1 MVVMLSNKTED
12 GVKRFNKLRWSLI
25 LGFFILNIL
34 LIFTYKNPNLLA
46 FDSFIATGLI
56 FIVVFLYAIERYG
69 KNNALIFFIIT
80 SAVSLFFE
88 NLSVATGFPFGLYH
102 YSPSLG
108 VLAVPLIIIFEY
120 FAMGYL
126 SWILSHIL
134 TGQYSK
140 RIEGKQNFLV
150 PLIATFIMV
159 MWDLTVD
166 PISATLQGLWVWTNP
181 GPFFGIPISNYFGWF
196 LVVYIFLQIL
206 ALYLSKY
213 DSIKPE
219 KVLTISNKPFWSEA
233 PVIYG
238 IMAMGTMLSIFYQF
252 NDITI
257 DMALITF
264 FTMGFVAIL
273 AIINIW
279 NNDNL
284 P

>member
-1 MVVMLSNKTED
+1 MTNETPNDKKT
-12 GVKRFNKLRWSLI
+12 FNKVRWSLI
-25 LGFFILNIL
+25 LVFFIFNL
-34 LIFTYKNPNLLA
+34 LFIFTYKDPNLLA
-46 FDSFIATGLI
+46 IDSFVATALI
-56 FIVVFLYAIERYG
+56 FILVFLYAVERYG
-69 KNNALIFFIIT
+69 KKNALIFFIVT
-80 SAVSLFFE
+80 SVVSLFFE
-88 NLSVATGFPFGLYH
+88 NLSVLTGFPFGFYH

-108 VLAVPLIIIFEY
+108 VLPVPLIIIFEY

-140 RIEGKQNFLV
+140 RLEGKQIFIV
-150 PLIATFIMV
+150 PLVATFIMV
-159 MWDLTVD
+159 MWDLTVA
-166 PISATLQGLWVWTNP
+166 PISATLQGLWVWTYP

-213 DSIKPE
+213 DTIKPE
-219 KVLTISNKPFWSEA
+219 KIEAISNKPFWSEA

-238 IMAMGTMLSIFYQF
+238 TMAMGTMFSIFYVL

-264 FTMGFVAIL
+264 FTMGFVALL
-273 AIINIW
+273 ALINIW
-279 NNDNL
+279 NNESL
-284 P
+284 

>member
-1 MVVMLSNKTED
+1 VDLFLTKKTPNDNKT
-12 GVKRFNKLRWSLI
+12 FNKLRWYLI
-25 LGFFILNIL
+25 LVFFIFNL
-34 LIFTYKNPNLLA
+34 LFIFTYKYPNLLA
-46 FDSFIATGLI
+46 LDSFVATALI
-56 FIVVFLYAIERYG
+56 FIVVFLYAVERYG
-69 KNNALIFFIIT
+69 KKNALIFFIVT
-80 SAVSLFFE
+80 SLVSLFFE
-88 NLSVATGFPFGLYH
+88 NLSVLTGFPFGYYH

-108 VLAVPLIIIFEY
+108 VLPVPLIIIFEY

-126 SWILSHIL
+126 SWILAHIL

-140 RIEGKQNFLV
+140 KLAGKQIFLV

-166 PISATLQGLWVWTNP
+166 PISATLQGLWVWTYP

-213 DSIKPE
+213 DTITHE
-219 KVLTISNKPFWSEA
+219 KVEAISNQPFWSEA

-238 IMAMGTMLSIFYQF
+238 TMAMGTILSIFYVL

-264 FTMGFVAIL
+264 FTMGFVALL
-273 AIINIW
+273 ALINVW
-279 NNDNL
+279 NNESL
-284 P
+284 

>member
-1 MVVMLSNKTED
+1 MTSKTPND
-12 GVKRFNKLRWSLI
+12 KKTFNKLRWSLI
-25 LGFFILNIL
+25 LVFFIFNL
-34 LIFTYKNPNLLA
+34 LFIFTYKDPNLLA
-46 FDSFIATGLI
+46 LDSFVATALI
-56 FIVVFLYAIERYG
+56 FIVVFLYAVERYG
-69 KNNALIFFIIT
+69 KKNALIFFIVT
-80 SAVSLFFE
+80 SVVSLFFE
-88 NLSVATGFPFGLYH
+88 NLSIFTGFPFGFYH

-108 VLAVPLIIIFEY
+108 VLPVPLIIIFEY

-140 RIEGKQNFLV
+140 RLEGKQIFIV

-166 PISATLQGLWVWTNP
+166 PISATLQGLWVWTYP

-213 DSIKPE
+213 DTITHE
-219 KVLTISNKPFWSEA
+219 KVAAISNKPFWSEA

-238 IMAMGTMLSIFYQF
+238 TMAMGTILSIFYEV

-264 FTMGFVAIL
+264 FTMVFVALL
-273 AIINIW
+273 ALINIW
-279 NNDNL
+279 NNESL
-284 P
+284 

>member
-1 MVVMLSNKTED
+1 LTSKTLND
-12 GVKRFNKLRWSLI
+12 KKTFNKLRWSLI
-25 LGFFILNIL
+25 LVFFIFNL
-34 LIFTYKNPNLLA
+34 LFIFTYKNPNLLA
-46 FDSFIATGLI
+46 LDSFVATALI
-56 FIVVFLYAIERYG
+56 FIVVFLYAVERYG
-69 KNNALIFFIIT
+69 KRNALIFFIVT
-80 SAVSLFFE
+80 SVVSLFFE
-88 NLSVATGFPFGLYH
+88 NLSVLTGFPFGFYH

-108 VLAVPLIIIFEY
+108 VLPVPLIIIFEY

-126 SWILSHIL
+126 SWILAHIL

-140 RIEGKQNFLV
+140 RLEGKQIFIV
-150 PLIATFIMV
+150 PLVATFIMV

-166 PISATLQGLWVWTNP
+166 PISATLQGLWVWTYP

-213 DSIKPE
+213 DTIQPE
-219 KVLTISNKPFWSEA
+219 KIEAISNKPFWSEA

-238 IMAMGTMLSIFYQF
+238 TMAMGTILSIFYVF

-264 FTMGFVAIL
+264 FTMGFVVLL
-273 AIINIW
+273 ALINVW
-279 NNDNL
+279 NNESL
-284 P
+284 

>member
-1 MVVMLSNKTED
+1 LANITPNDKKT
-12 GVKRFNKLRWSLI
+12 FNKLRWSLI
-25 LGFFILNIL
+25 LVFFIFNL
-34 LIFTYKNPNLLA
+34 LFIFTYKNPNLLA
-46 FDSFIATGLI
+46 LDSFVATALI
-56 FIVVFLYAIERYG
+56 FIVVFLYAVERYG
-69 KNNALIFFIIT
+69 KKNAMIFFIVT
-80 SAVSLFFE
+80 SVVSLFFE
-88 NLSVATGFPFGLYH
+88 NLSVITGFPFGFYH

-140 RIEGKQNFLV
+140 KLEGKQIFIV

-166 PISATLQGLWVWTNP
+166 PISATLQGLWVWTYP

-213 DSIKPE
+213 DTIQPE
-219 KVLTISNKPFWSEA
+219 TAEAISNKPFWSEA

-238 IMAMGTMLSIFYQF
+238 TMAMGTILSIFYLL

-264 FTMGFVAIL
+264 FTMGFVALL
-273 AIINIW
+273 ALINIW
-279 NNDNL
+279 NNESL
-284 P
+284 

>member
-1 MVVMLSNKTED
+1 VDLFLTRKTPNDNKI
-12 GVKRFNKLRWSLI
+12 FNKLRWSLI
-25 LGFFILNIL
+25 LVFFIFNL
-34 LIFTYKNPNLLA
+34 LFIFTYKDPNLLA
-46 FDSFIATGLI
+46 LDSFVATALI
-56 FIVVFLYAIERYG
+56 FIVVFLYAVERYG
-69 KNNALIFFIIT
+69 KKNALIFFIVT
-80 SAVSLFFE
+80 SLVSLFFE
-88 NLSVATGFPFGLYH
+88 NLSVLTGFPFGFYH

-126 SWILSHIL
+126 SWILAHIL

-140 RIEGKQNFLV
+140 KLEGKQIFIV
-150 PLIATFIMV
+150 PLVATFIMV

-166 PISATLQGLWVWTNP
+166 PISATLQGLWVWTYP

-213 DSIKPE
+213 DTIKPE
-219 KVLTISNKPFWSEA
+219 KIEAISNKPFWSEA

-238 IMAMGTMLSIFYQF
+238 TMAMGTIFSVFYVF

-257 DMALITF
+257 DMAVITF
-264 FTMGFVAIL
+264 FTMVFVALL
-273 AIINIW
+273 ALINIW
-279 NNDNL
+279 NNESL
-284 P
+284 

>member
-1 MVVMLSNKTED
+1 MTSKTPND
-12 GVKRFNKLRWSLI
+12 KKTFNKLRWSLI
-25 LGFFILNIL
+25 LVFFIFNL
-34 LIFTYKNPNLLA
+34 LFIFTYKDPDLLA
-46 FDSFIATGLI
+46 LDSFVATALI
-56 FIVVFLYAIERYG
+56 FIVVFLYAVERYG
-69 KNNALIFFIIT
+69 KKNALIFFIVT
-80 SAVSLFFE
+80 SVVSLFFE
-88 NLSVATGFPFGLYH
+88 NLSVLTGFPFGFYH

-108 VLAVPLIIIFEY
+108 VLPVPLIIIFEY

-126 SWILSHIL
+126 SWILAHIL

-140 RIEGKQNFLV
+140 RLEGKQIFIV

-166 PISATLQGLWVWTNP
+166 PISATLQGLWVWTYP

-213 DSIKPE
+213 DTIKPE
-219 KVLTISNKPFWSEA
+219 KLEAISNKPFWSEA

-238 IMAMGTMLSIFYQF
+238 TMAMGTILSIFYVF
-252 NDITI
+252 NDTTI

-264 FTMGFVAIL
+264 FTMVFVALL
-273 AIINIW
+273 ALINVW
-279 NNDNL
+279 NNESL
-284 P
+284 

>member
-1 MVVMLSNKTED
+1 MTSNTQNDK
-12 GVKRFNKLRWSLI
+12 KRFNKLRWSLI
-25 LGFFILNIL
+25 LGFFIFNIL
-34 LIFTYKNPNLLA
+34 IIFTYKNPNLLA
-46 FDSFIATGLI
+46 FDSFMATALI
-56 FIVVFLYAIERYG
+56 FIVVFLYAVERYG
-69 KNNALIFFIIT
+69 KKNAMIFFVVT
-80 SAVSLFFE
+80 SVVSLFFE

-108 VLAVPLIIIFEY
+108 VMAVPLIIIFEY

-140 RIEGKQNFLV
+140 RLEGKQIFLV

-159 MWDLTVD
+159 MWDLTID
-166 PISATLQGLWVWTNP
+166 PISATLQGLWVWTYP

-213 DSIKPE
+213 DTIKTE
-219 KVLTISNKPFWSEA
+219 KIETITNKPFWSEA

-238 IMAMGTMLSIFYQF
+238 IMAIGTMLSIFYQL

-264 FTMGFVAIL
+264 FTMVFVAL
-273 AIINIW
+273 LSLINIW
-279 NNDNL
+279 NNESL
-284 P
+284 K

>member
-1 MVVMLSNKTED
+1 MTSKTPND
-12 GVKRFNKLRWSLI
+12 KKTFNKLRWSLI
-25 LGFFILNIL
+25 LVFFIFNL
-34 LIFTYKNPNLLA
+34 LFIFTYKDPNLLA
-46 FDSFIATGLI
+46 IDSFVATALI
-56 FIVVFLYAIERYG
+56 FIVVFLYAVERYG
-69 KNNALIFFIIT
+69 KRNALIFFVVT
-80 SAVSLFFE
+80 SVVSLFFE
-88 NLSVATGFPFGLYH
+88 NLSVVTGFPFGFYH

-126 SWILSHIL
+126 SWILAHIL

-140 RIEGKQNFLV
+140 KLEGKQIFIV

-166 PISATLQGLWVWTNP
+166 PISATLQGLWVWTYP

-213 DSIKPE
+213 DTIKPE
-219 KVLTISNKPFWSEA
+219 KVEAISNKPFWSEA

-238 IMAMGTMLSIFYQF
+238 TMAMGTILSIFYVL

-264 FTMGFVAIL
+264 FTMVFVALL
-273 AIINIW
+273 ALINVW
-279 NNDNL
+279 NNESL
-284 P
+284 